1 MKKIFLDNLII
12 ILLIIISGCQNQ
24 VENSQDQDKLQVA
37 VTIAPIQEIV
47 EQIGSEK
54 VQVSVMIPTGATPHT
69 YEPTPSQFQ
78 EIAQTDAYVKVG
90 TDIEFE
96 IAWLDKIIATNR
108 AMSIINA
115 SESIDFIQSKDHD
128 HGSENPH
135 TWLSLKNAQIMVEN
149 IYQSLI
155 EVDPGNQTY
164 YNSNKETYLQEL
176 EELDS
181 KIDRDLSSIDSRQFM
196 VFHPAWSYYA
206 RDYDLEEIPIE
217 EQGKEPTA
225 QDIQRV
231 IDQAKEYHI
240 RVIIASPEFD
250 AKSAETIAS
259 EILGQVVLISPM
271 EKDIKNNI
279 KQITNTLVQYSAP

>member
-1 MKKIFLDNLII
+1 MKKILLANLII